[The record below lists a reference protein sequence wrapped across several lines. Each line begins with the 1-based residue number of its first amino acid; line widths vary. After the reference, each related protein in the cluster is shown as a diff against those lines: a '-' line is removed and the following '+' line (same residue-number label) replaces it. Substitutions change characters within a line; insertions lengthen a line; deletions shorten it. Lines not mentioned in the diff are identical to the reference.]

1 MGISNQIAR
10 KTLQNSCF
18 YLIDIEN
25 MTCILFFLSYLPPST
40 VVDKANIVVIVP
52 CERLKTFIDIDGCID
67 VVMMT
72 QISKNSA
79 ERKTKIF
86 CTIFQRSI
94 DWQQPGH
101 HIDIINPGFWQ
112 IGPKSTEKSSAVQR
126 VVFGVAL

>member
-72 QISKNSA
+72 QISKKQKREENKNMLHKFS
-79 ERKTKIF
+79 KIY
-86 CTIFQRSI
+86 
-94 DWQQPGH
+94 
-101 HIDIINPGFWQ
+101 
-112 IGPKSTEKSSAVQR
+112 
-126 VVFGVAL
+126 